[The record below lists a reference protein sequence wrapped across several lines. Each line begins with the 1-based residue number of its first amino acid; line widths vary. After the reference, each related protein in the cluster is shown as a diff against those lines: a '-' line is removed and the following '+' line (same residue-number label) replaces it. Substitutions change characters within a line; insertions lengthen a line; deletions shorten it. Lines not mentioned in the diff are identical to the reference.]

1 MTRPALSRPEHDIKS
16 GLKMIDAGVTAAPQA
31 GGADQAHL
39 LSGGYGQTGGV
50 HGGAV
55 LDLDESENAA
65 APGDE
70 IKLSDPGAGAF
81 VENSPALQTQP
92 ERADGFGS
100 APPAFSLFP
109 DLRHSPAS
117 RCPHACPLRGRRL
130 ASAPT
135 GAGRVSVRRGDK
147 VAVMVEN
154 NTSKT
159 GASRVLAGLVVLG
172 GALVLGACTASTPST
187 PIQTAPDR
195 PVVGAPPPPAT
206 LPVELADRG
215 YTPAFLEGEPDI
227 VRVALLLPF
236 SASSTAARNEATQL
250 LRAAELA
257 VFERADSNLV
267 LLPKDTG
274 GSPDTARR
282 AAQSAIS
289 DGADLIIGPLF
300 QQAVAAAGEV
310 AREADVPLLS
320 LSSSSAVA
328 GDGVYQLSFP
338 PDEEVRRVTEY
349 VGALGATRFAFIG
362 PASAYGQ
369 VTQSAYAQT
378 ILDLLGEYSM
388 PETVMIEE
396 PVSDDEDAETRLVER
411 TFDTGLVSSQFY
423 DGGVS
428 AMTEAAARLASYGV
442 EELDPAEAATMSGA
456 NWTPSPASP
465 FQVVLLPEGG
475 DQLRML
481 APVLLYQD
489 IDPLL
494 VKFIGT
500 GQWLDNSLAR
510 EPALSNGWFAGPDPE
525 ARTRF
530 ETVYAQ
536 YYGAEPSRIAGL
548 GYDAASLAALLAD
561 NGYGP
566 DQLGAP
572 DGFMGVDGRF
582 RFRADGT
589 IERGLAVYTVRG
601 GGFRVLDPAPQRFGP
616 PVPTDETDADK
627 PVNEPAF

>member
-1 MTRPALSRPEHDIKS
+1 M
-16 GLKMIDAGVTAAPQA
+16 
-31 GGADQAHL
+31 
-39 LSGGYGQTGGV
+39 
-50 HGGAV
+50 
-55 LDLDESENAA
+55 
-65 APGDE
+65 
-70 IKLSDPGAGAF
+70 
-81 VENSPALQTQP
+81 
-92 ERADGFGS
+92 
-100 APPAFSLFP
+100 
-109 DLRHSPAS
+109 
-117 RCPHACPLRGRRL
+117 
-130 ASAPT
+130 
-135 GAGRVSVRRGDK
+135 
-147 VAVMVEN
+147 
-154 NTSKT
+154 
-159 GASRVLAGLVVLG
+159 G
-172 GALVLGACTASTPST
+172 GALLLSACTASTPST

-215 YTPAFLEGEPDI
+215 YTPAFLEDEPDL
-227 VRVALLLPF
+227 VRVAMLLPF
-236 SASSTAARNEATQL
+236 SASSSTARSEATQL

-257 VFERADSNLV
+257 LFERAGTNLV

-274 GSPDTARR
+274 GNPETARR
-282 AAQSAIS
+282 AAESAIS

-300 QQAVAAAGEV
+300 QQAVAAAGEA
-310 AREADVPLLS
+310 AREAGVPLLS

-338 PDEEVRRVTEY
+338 PDEEVRRITEY

-369 VTQSAYAQT
+369 VTQAAYAET
-378 ILDLLGEYSM
+378 IEDMLGEYPMS
-388 PETVMIEE
+388 ETVTLTRSGATDSSDLIREE
-396 PVSDDEDAETRLVER
+396 RS
-411 TFDTGLVSSQFY
+411 FNTGLVSSQFY

-442 EELDPAEAATMSGA
+442 EELDPAQAATMSGA
-456 NWTPSPASP
+456 NWTPSPGSP

-530 ETVYAQ
+530 EEVYAQ
-536 YYGAEPSRIAGL
+536 YYGSEPSRIAGL

-561 NGYGP
+561 GGYGP
-566 DQLGAP
+566 DRLGAP
-572 DGFMGVDGRF
+572 DGFMGVDGLF

-616 PVPTDETDADK
+616 PQMDMDDDGLDK